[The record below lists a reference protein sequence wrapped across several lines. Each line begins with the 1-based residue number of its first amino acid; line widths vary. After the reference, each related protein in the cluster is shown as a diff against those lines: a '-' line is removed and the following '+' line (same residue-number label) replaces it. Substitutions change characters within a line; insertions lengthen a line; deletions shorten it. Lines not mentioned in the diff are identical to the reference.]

1 MGFDA
6 VQFSYDGALLIA
18 HSKNTNDF
26 FVTMDVITGKVLSAR
41 SYSQVFTY

>member
-1 MGFDA
+1 MIINFNA

-18 HSKNTNDF
+18 HSNNANDF

-41 SYSQVFTY
+41 SYSQ